1 VLAAFGV
8 AKPPQRQQSMD
19 AGRRVR
25 TKGEIMESWMVDLLV
40 QAVSGAV
47 GGTAAGSILKDL
59 SLGKPG
65 DAISGAI
72 GGGLVGQILNSVL
85 GGGGDVA
92 GMDVGAVV
100 KDIVGGGVGGAVVM
114 AIIGMLRNAMMKR

>member
-1 VLAAFGV
+1 
-8 AKPPQRQQSMD
+8 
-19 AGRRVR
+19 
-25 TKGEIMESWMVDLLV
+25 MESWMTDLIV
-40 QAVSGAV
+40 QLVSGAV

-72 GGGLVGQILNSVL
+72 GGGVVGQILNSVL
-85 GGGGDVA
+85 GGGAGGGEVG
-92 GMDVGAVV
+92 GMDVATLVR
-100 KDIVGGGVGGAVVM
+100 DIVGGGVGGAVVM

>member
-1 VLAAFGV
+1 
-8 AKPPQRQQSMD
+8 
-19 AGRRVR
+19 
-25 TKGEIMESWMVDLLV
+25 MESWITDLII
-40 QAVSGAV
+40 QAVAGGV

-72 GGGLVGQILNSVL
+72 GGGLVGQILSAVL
-85 GGGGDVA
+85 GGGGAEVG
-92 GMDVGAVV
+92 GMDVAAVV

>member
-1 VLAAFGV
+1 
-8 AKPPQRQQSMD
+8 
-19 AGRRVR
+19 
-25 TKGEIMESWMVDLLV
+25 MESWITDLII
-40 QAVSGAV
+40 QAVAGGV

-72 GGGLVGQILNSVL
+72 GGGLVGQILSAVL
-85 GGGGDVA
+85 GGGGGGEVG
-92 GMDVGAVV
+92 GMDVAAVV